1 MQRNLTERF
10 VQTLKPEPGKRKIT
24 VFDAKT
30 TGLAVIVEGGARTYK
45 VMTRDPA
52 GKQRW
57 AEVKDG
63 NASVTSLALARKLA
77 PEGIARLKN
86 GKEAFPKL
94 EPADAPKTYA
104 QVVEQFIEQ
113 YAKPRQRTWPET
125 ARVLRAVPWG
135 KRPITSITLR
145 DAYAYLDPI
154 AVAGQGSKA
163 RVANAWL
170 RKLWRWAAK
179 REIVEAPIMDLLD
192 IETERRV
199 RDRVYNDGE
208 NAALWNAHEGLSP
221 QDRAYV
227 KLLILLGV
235 RKNELAKMRRSEL
248 DDPDGPVLWT
258 IPFERTKA
266 RKTTRKPRV
275 YVVPLPPLARRVL
288 KPLLTGDLIFPGRHR
303 GKAFD
308 PGSPFTGKVRDA
320 SGISDWYPHAHR
332 HTIATWMEN
341 EGASEFERALILN
354 HAGTGSVTADYSHGY
369 PEQLKRQWLER
380 WANHIAEVV
389 SPGVELL
396 A

>member
-1 MQRNLTERF
+1 MRRNLTERF
-10 VQTLKPEPGKRKIT
+10 VQTLKPKPGKKKIT

-30 TGLAVIVEGGARTYK
+30 TGLAVIVEGDARTYK

-63 NASVTSLALARKLA
+63 NASVSSLALARKLA

-86 GKEAFPKL
+86 GLEAFPKL
-94 EPADAPKTYA
+94 EPTDAPKTYA

-113 YAKPRQRTWPET
+113 YAKPRQRTWLET

-154 AVAGQGSKA
+154 AAAGQGSKA

-179 REIVEAPIMDLLD
+179 REIVEAPIMDLVE
-192 IETERRV
+192 IEVERRV
-199 RDRVYNDGE
+199 RTRIFDDAE
-208 NAALWNAHEGLSP
+208 ISQLWKARELLSP
-221 QDRAYV
+221 QEQAYL

-248 DDPDGPVLWT
+248 DDPDDPTLWT

-266 RKTTRKPRV
+266 RKTTRKPRA

-288 KPLLTGDLIFPGRHR
+288 KPLLKDELIFPGRHR

-308 PGSPFTGKVRDA
+308 PGSPFTGKVREA
-320 SGISDWYPHAHR
+320 SGITDWYPHAHR
-332 HTIATWMEN
+332 DTLATWAQN

-354 HAGTGSVTADYSHGY
+354 HAGTGSVTAGYSHGY

-380 WANHIAEVV
+380 WADHVAKKV
-389 SPGVELL
+389 SPGAELL